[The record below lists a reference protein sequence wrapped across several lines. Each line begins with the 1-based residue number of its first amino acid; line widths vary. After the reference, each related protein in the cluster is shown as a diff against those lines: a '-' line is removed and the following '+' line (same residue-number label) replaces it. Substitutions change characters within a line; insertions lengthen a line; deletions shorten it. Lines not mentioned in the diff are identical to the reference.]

1 MKSIFKKYFAL
12 VMLLTIMWACNDDFL
27 ERYPLDSVSSET
39 FWRTEGDLLNYNN
52 RFYGML
58 SANLS
63 HRDIPILLGLV
74 DNNWLGNYWY
84 AAMYG
89 DDLAPTHARAIP
101 WYEVRTGKH
110 QVTDEPRL
118 MGYRG
123 WDFVRV
129 INYGIANYGRG
140 GLPENITRKYEAEA
154 RLMRAIFYAEK
165 VMKFG
170 DVQWVGK
177 PLNIDDEDILFGPRN
192 NRSFVMEKVLEDF
205 DFAVA
210 HLPANWGTG
219 ENPGR
224 VNKWVALAY
233 KSRKCLY
240 EGTWR
245 KYHGLDGANTFLQ
258 ESVNAAKELMDTGP
272 FAIDNRTGDPV
283 TAFRFQHFQTS
294 QVGNPEVIYW
304 RKAEN
309 PFMSHG
315 QSRLYFNYNGGATK
329 SFVEDFLCVDGLPIT
344 LSDLYAGDAEIEN
357 VFINRDPRLRQSVL
371 NPQDRLWNGN
381 PSGFIDYPAN
391 DATRSYPILP
401 GQLGGGRNRANTGYH
416 VIKYYCPIDEMVARG
431 QQEVSPPTMRLG
443 EVLLNYAEAKA
454 ELGAITQADLDISI
468 NKLRNRVGMPH
479 LTLNPPMD
487 PRYADMGVSSLIV
500 EIRRERR
507 IELFNEGAGRYFDIL
522 RWKQGPRFLAT
533 PTLGMLFDQA
543 AMTRFPGASNQV
555 KTTLVNG
562 KPYID
567 VYKGTDYDNAV
578 FDESKH
584 YLWPIPIQALSQNP
598 ALGQNPG
605 W

>member
-1 MKSIFKKYFAL
+1 MMKNILKKYLTFILLL
-12 VMLLTIMWACNDDFL
+12 VIMGACNDDFL

-39 FWRTEGDLLNYNN
+39 FWNTESDLINYNN

-58 SANLS
+58 SSNHAHSN
-63 HRDIPILLGLV
+63 IPILMGLV
-74 DNNWLGNYWY
+74 DNNWRGNYWY

-89 DDLAPTHARAIP
+89 DDLGPTHGRSQP

-110 QVTDEPRL
+110 QVPNTPRL

-123 WDFVRV
+123 WNFVRAL
-129 INYGIANYGRG
+129 NYGIANYGNG
-140 GLPENITRKYEAEA
+140 GLPESVTSKFEAEA

-170 DVQWVGK
+170 DVQWVEK
-177 PLNIDDEDILFGPRN
+177 PLNIDDDDILFGPRN
-192 NRSFVMEKVLEDF
+192 DRAFVMEKVLEDF
-205 DFAVA
+205 DYAIE
-210 HLPANWGTG
+210 HLPADWGMG

-258 ESVNAAKELMDTGP
+258 ESANAAKELMDTGP
-272 FAIDNRTGDPV
+272 FDIDNRTGDPL
-283 TAFRFQHFQTS
+283 TAFRFQHNQTS

-315 QSRLYFNYNGGATK
+315 QSRLFFNYNGGATK
-329 SFVEDFLCVDGLPIT
+329 SFVESFLCTDGLPIT
-344 LSDLYAGDAEIEN
+344 LSDLYAGDDEIET
-357 VFINRDPRLRQSVL
+357 VFINRDPRLMQSVL
-371 NPQDRLWNGN
+371 NPADRIWDEN
-381 PSGFIDYPAN
+381 PDGLFEYPAN
-391 DATRSYPILP
+391 DPTRPYPILP
-401 GQLGGGRNRANTGYH
+401 GQDGGGRNRANTGYH
-416 VIKYYCPIDEMVARG
+416 VVKHYCPVDEMTPRG
-431 QQEVSPPTMRLG
+431 QQEVSPPTIRLG

-454 ELGAITQADLDISI
+454 ELGTITQADLDISI
-468 NKLRNRVGMPH
+468 NRLRDRVEMPH
-479 LTLNPPMD
+479 LTVDPPMD

-507 IELFNEGAGRYFDIL
+507 VELFNEGPGRYFDIL
-522 RWKQGPRFLAT
+522 RWKQGPRYLGA
-533 PTLGMLFDQA
+533 PTLGILFDETAQ
-543 AMTRFPGASNQV
+543 TRHPGASV
-555 KTTLVNG
+555 KTTMVDG

-567 VYKGTDYDNAV
+567 VYKDTDFDNAV

-584 YLWPIPIQALSQNP
+584 YLWPIPVNALSENP
-598 ALGQNPG
+598 NLGQNPG